1 MLSSSASAAAADDS
15 DNAQCGIYLAVS
27 STSTVDDAT
36 WGLYA
41 GKEIS
46 KDTTVGYPDVAMNTF
61 HLKANVG
68 FGANNRMKASEIDF
82 LNRAVDFLEGFIW
95 VPDAAGARFELA
107 EGRTV
112 TAIPGGGVLGGFNPK
127 LTNAVWNHSSAYFR
141 PALGEE
147 PASSHPGRGS
157 ISPFFNV
164 GLKSTEEIVA
174 GSEIFLDYGENW
186 AEEDKKEELSKEDH
200 QKVDE
205 TILKMVQFFEKHE
218 NELDAHSKSQIYSFL
233 GTDVM
238 NAALGVSKA
247 RKVSAILPTTPDG
260 LKKVMEDGGSLAHS
274 QPTVYRKIEWLQEFG
289 RCMDNIR
296 PGASTIKNAG
306 RGAFATRKIAK
317 GGLVAPV
324 PLIQIPDKAVLDMH
338 NVIPSGDKGEYI
350 RESNDVIGQQIMLN
364 YCYGHPQSKMVF
376 FPAGSIATLINHG
389 KKPNAKMVWST
400 HQNHNKLW
408 LKMNPRKLVDE
419 ENAYI
424 GLMMEIVALRDIGP
438 DEEIL
443 IDYGAEWSSAW
454 DAHVV
459 DWNKK
464 IKAGEI
470 PKEWPLRALD
480 MNEVYRTKTY
490 NTAKELE
497 KDPYPENVM
506 LKGFLMVQESANAG
520 TEEDPKIWGEPPAR
534 TAYESDNLF
543 DMMVTDRVEVKDDD
557 SLIMP
562 YNYTVK
568 WTNVHGESTYVK
580 EVPHQALVFVD
591 APTTGDQFVENAF
604 RHYIGIPDDIFP
616 TGAWRNQK

>member
-1 MLSSSASAAAADDS
+1 MLRLSTTLWTALLGSLMLSSSASAAAADDS

-238 NAALGVSKA
+238 NAALGVRLVRYLPSCLPPRTDSRRSWRTEVPWHTASPLSTARLNGSKNSVA
-247 RKVSAILPTTPDG
+247 AWTISVP
-260 LKKVMEDGGSLAHS
+260 AH
-274 QPTVYRKIEWLQEFG
+274 
-289 RCMDNIR
+289 
-296 PGASTIKNAG
+296 
-306 RGAFATRKIAK
+306 
-317 GGLVAPV
+317 
-324 PLIQIPDKAVLDMH
+324 PL
-338 NVIPSGDKGEYI
+338 
-350 RESNDVIGQQIMLN
+350 
-364 YCYGHPQSKMVF
+364 
-376 FPAGSIATLINHG
+376 
-389 KKPNAKMVWST
+389 
-400 HQNHNKLW
+400 
-408 LKMNPRKLVDE
+408 LKMRVAGLLRHARLPRAASWL
-419 ENAYI
+419 
-424 GLMMEIVALRDIGP
+424 P
-438 DEEIL
+438 FH
-443 IDYGAEWSSAW
+443 S
-454 DAHVV
+454 
-459 DWNKK
+459 
-464 IKAGEI
+464 
-470 PKEWPLRALD
+470 
-480 MNEVYRTKTY
+480 
-490 NTAKELE
+490 
-497 KDPYPENVM
+497 
-506 LKGFLMVQESANAG
+506 
-520 TEEDPKIWGEPPAR
+520 
-534 TAYESDNLF
+534 
-543 DMMVTDRVEVKDDD
+543 
-557 SLIMP
+557 
-562 YNYTVK
+562 
-568 WTNVHGESTYVK
+568 
-580 EVPHQALVFVD
+580 
-591 APTTGDQFVENAF
+591 F
-604 RHYIGIPDDIFP
+604 RFP
-616 TGAWRNQK
+616 TRPF